1 MADPRPPK
9 PKSTGYRSQNN
20 HWWSHLDTIAE
31 QVTLVLGY
39 RVTKGE
45 VADRL
50 IAEMVEAGVWPEK
63 MVLGRLVPMD
73 WSEVG
78 SAVANAAI
86 EMCHATADLHD
97 LFLIEYTED
106 GVAMKYKHG
115 APWKVGT

>member
-1 MADPRPPK
+1 MADPRPHK
-9 PKSTGYRSQNN
+9 PKSTGWRGQNN
-20 HWWSHLDTIAE
+20 HWHGHLDTIAE
-31 QVTLVLGY
+31 QVTLALGY

-50 IAEMVEAGVWPEK
+50 IAEMVEDGAWPQK

-73 WSEVG
+73 WSEVE

-86 EMCHATADLHD
+86 EMAHATADLHD
-97 LFLIEYTED
+97 FFLWEYTED

-115 APWKVGT
+115 APWRQA